1 MGKIVS
7 ICGERSENDKT
18 EEITF
23 RGKTKLFTEMEVQ
36 AIQTKW
42 GNVFKSEDSE
52 DQEDLNYSKEN
63 SFVAGGFSDNDG
75 DCDDG

>member
-1 MGKIVS
+1 MGKIIS
-7 ICGERSENDKT
+7 ICGDNRENEKT

-23 RGKTKLFTEMEVQ
+23 RGKTKLFTEVEVQ

-42 GNVFKSEDSE
+42 GNDFKSEDSE
-52 DQEDLNYSKEN
+52 EQDKLNSSKGKSSIE
-63 SFVAGGFSDNDG
+63 GGFSES